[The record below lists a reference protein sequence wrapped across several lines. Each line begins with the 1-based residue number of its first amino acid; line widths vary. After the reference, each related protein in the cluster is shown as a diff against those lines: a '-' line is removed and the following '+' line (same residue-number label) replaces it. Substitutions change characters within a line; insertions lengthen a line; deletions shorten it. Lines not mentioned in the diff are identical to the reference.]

1 MLFSGQK
8 LYLCIECATKTTI
21 YRFFMKQTK
30 LFQISTLVLAMALT
44 MGFVVVGCAEKDLY
58 DPDYGKQELPAPE
71 TFPDFSNWSA
81 INLSVDYEM
90 PGYKTWIEVYTDYP
104 YETAADGSE
113 AKTKQLPQFAAYT
126 DGDSRYNGKLEL
138 PADTKSVYLCASG
151 LGMPQ
156 CLKVDVVNGKIDFKY
171 SDLFE
176 EEPQTRGS
184 ESSPSG
190 KLPYEL
196 DDDHSLYSL
205 CQWSGK
211 TYGRYGRPSNSSYI
225 AENNEVKASW
235 IRGIQKTLWKGKD
248 SKQEGLDNRN
258 LLVEEKYTNV
268 AIARSFVN
276 KEGQTVTVT
285 SAKVKLTFLAES
297 GYYQNTLGYYFYPSD
312 KKPES
317 PAQLNKYIIFPNA
330 STAGS
335 VPFNGGKGYYD
346 SKYAPLKNN
355 NQVTLKYINEKTGE
369 VSDNFPAGYTIGW
382 FLISDAFDSKKGVV
396 DTDGTYLYSNESWN
410 RDGKKRCIALNDKN
424 TGRVI
429 VGFEDGGDNS
439 CEDVLFFVESDPEGA
454 ILDPDKPEIGD
465 GGEIEMPDKT
475 YENKLGTLAFEDN
488 WPAQGD
494 YDMNDVA
501 VAYKQMVTIDS
512 KNKVK
517 KIVDVFVPVQRADA
531 ATNANAFAYQVDAS
545 QLGTYELPEGAV
557 YEAATRSF
565 VLFPNA
571 QMVIGKE
578 FTVTRT
584 FNATFDAGDL
594 KSYNP
599 FIIINYI
606 VGSTKRA
613 EVHLPKMAPTSYA
626 NLELIGT
633 GADAYYIDIDGK
645 HPFAIDLPVW
655 EFPLVTEK
663 VKIGTEGEYPRFTNW
678 VEGGCKPS
686 SEYADWYKKK
696 Q

>member
-1 MLFSGQK
+1 
-8 LYLCIECATKTTI
+8 
-21 YRFFMKQTK
+21 MKQIK
-30 LFQISTLVLAMALT
+30 LLKNCTLTLAMALT
-44 MGFVVVGCAEKDLY
+44 MGFVVTGCAEKDLY
-58 DPDYGKQELPAPE
+58 DPNYGKQELPAPE
-71 TFPDFSNWSA
+71 TLPDFSNWSA

-113 AKTKQLPQFAAYT
+113 VKTSKLPQFAAYT
-126 DGDSRYNGKLEL
+126 DDDSRYNGKLEL

-151 LGMPQ
+151 LGLPQ
-156 CLKVDVVNGKIDFKY
+156 CLRVDVVNGVIDFKY
-171 SDLFE
+171 SDLFK
-176 EEPQTRGS
+176 EEPQTRGN
-184 ESSPSG
+184 EGSPSG
-190 KLPYEL
+190 RLPYEL
-196 DDDHSLYSL
+196 DDDHLLYSL

-211 TYGRYGRPSNSSYI
+211 TYGRYGRPSTYGYITVNKEVNST
-225 AENNEVKASW
+225 W
-235 IRGIQKTLWKGKD
+235 IRSIQKTLWKGKS
-248 SKQEGLDNRN
+248 SKPGDLDNRN

-268 AIARSFVN
+268 AIAHSFVN

-285 SAKVKLTFLAES
+285 NAKVKLTFLAES
-297 GYYQNTLGYYFYPSD
+297 GHYQNTLGYYFYPSD

-317 PAQLNKYIIFPNA
+317 PARLNKYIIFPNA

-335 VPFNGGKGYYD
+335 VPFNDGGSYYD
-346 SKYAPLKNN
+346 SEYAPLQNG

-382 FLISDAFDSKKGVV
+382 FLISDAFISKKGQV
-396 DTDGTYLYSNESWN
+396 DTDKDYLYSNESWN
-410 RDGKKRCIALNDKN
+410 KDGKKRCLALNDKK

-465 GGEIEMPDKT
+465 GGDIEMPDKT
-475 YENKLGTLAFEDN
+475 YENRKGTLVFEDN

-501 VAYKQMVTIDS
+501 VAYKQTVTIDS

-517 KIVDVFVPVQRADA
+517 KIVDVFTPVQKADA
-531 ATNANAFAYQVDAS
+531 ATNANAFAFQVDAS
-545 QLGTYELPEGAV
+545 QVGAYELPEGAV
-557 YEAATRSF
+557 YETATRSF

-571 QMVIGKE
+571 QMVIKQE

-584 FNATFDAGDL
+584 FDATFDADDL
-594 KSYNP
+594 KKYNP

-606 VGSTKRA
+606 AGNTKRA

-626 NLELIGT
+626 NPELIGT

-645 HPFAIDLPVW
+645 HPFAIDLPIW
-655 EFPLVTEK
+655 DFPLVTEK
-663 VKIGTEGEYPRFTNW
+663 VKIGSEGEYPYFNKW
-678 VEGGCKPS
+678 VEDGCKPDS
-686 SEYADWYKKK
+686 QYADWYKKK
-696 Q
+696 